1 MGYEWSTLSCTE
13 GAGHSIF
20 SLPEWSYCSMD
31 ISNTKHDR
39 KTVIAA
45 EQALAAAHLTLDVAS
60 IDRLL
65 HPDYI
70 IVQPGGTM
78 EDKAQ
83 TLASFA
89 TGDRHWELAESD
101 EMTVHLHGD
110 TAVVTGRWRGR
121 GRNGDVHF
129 DYQARFL
136 STWIREAGTWRN
148 LAYMATEIDPP
159 VAPH

>member
-1 MGYEWSTLSCTE
+1 
-13 GAGHSIF
+13 
-20 SLPEWSYCSMD
+20 MD

-121 GRNGDVHF
+121 GATATSISTIRLAFSPPG
-129 DYQARFL
+129 YARPAPGATL
-136 STWIREAGTWRN
+136 PIWPPRSIRPSLHIRFC
-148 LAYMATEIDPP
+148 
-159 VAPH
+159 